1 MTVFRTN
8 DMDYIKSVL
17 SSPGMAKLCSAGLE
31 CPNVED
37 VVADNSM
44 RVFFGVEDFGTRLG
58 FISFD
63 VLENDEA
70 IIHVALKTR
79 GTKTLEAISKA
90 ISSMID
96 SGTHRI
102 FAVYPVGKR
111 SLDSIASAL
120 GFKDEALLNHEG
132 VIFSVKTLTI

>member
-1 MTVFRTN
+1 ME
-8 DMDYIKSVL
+8 YIKSVL

-31 CPNVED
+31 CPKVDD
-37 VVADNSM
+37 VIADNSM

-63 VLENDEA
+63 VLENNTS

-79 GTKTLEAISKA
+79 GIKTLEAISKA
-90 ISSMID
+90 IDSMVD
-96 SGTHRI
+96 SGIRQI
-102 FAVYPVGKR
+102 FAVYPIGKR

-120 GFKDEALLNHEG
+120 GFKDEAILNHEG
-132 VIFSVKTLTI
+132 LVFSVKKLII